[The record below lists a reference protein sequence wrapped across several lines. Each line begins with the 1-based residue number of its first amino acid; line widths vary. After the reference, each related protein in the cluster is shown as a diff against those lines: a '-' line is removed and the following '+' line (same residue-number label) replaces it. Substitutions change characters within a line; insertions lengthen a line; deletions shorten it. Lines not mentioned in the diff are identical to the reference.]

1 MTPTK
6 ARWYAR
12 ANEAS
17 FKPTEGGYVFQAP
30 SPWVFARARYYVVS
44 AAKKEEI
51 SAHLAR
57 WRLLLFLPVLGILC
71 FTVPVIAFPSL
82 LSPLYRQLG
91 SSLFPLF
98 LFAAF
103 TLLMVPLLAVPQI
116 YLARALRPL
125 LADAPRTD
133 ERIKVAEQL
142 PVIATAVSTKWLV
155 IGLVSAVAMM
165 VGSGLLILDGVL
177 EGGHAG
183 GALLSSSIF
192 GVMGGLLAFYFI
204 FLLRLKAKAKPA

>member
-30 SPWVFARARYYVVS
+30 SPWVFARPRYYVVS

>member
-30 SPWVFARARYYVVS
+30 SPWVFARPRYYVVS

-57 WRLLLFLPVLGILC
+57 WRLLLFLPVLGMLC

-165 VGSGLLILDGVL
+165 VGSGLLILDGFL